1 MKLSE
6 MRDMSGEV
14 VLITGAAGN
23 IGQVITKSLLELGA
37 TVVMVDVD
45 NFRLKEFKDGNEEF
59 IDKIYFIE
67 CDLEREESID
77 LIFNYVKDSLGRLD
91 VLINNAAFVG
101 DSEIEGWVEKFE
113 NQSIETWKRA
123 LNVNLTASFA
133 LSKKFSYL
141 LKSRNNGRIVNISSI
156 YGFLGPDMSMYR
168 DTNMGNPAA
177 YSASKGGLT
186 QLTRWLSTT
195 LAPDIRV
202 NAISPGGI
210 ERSQPEKFKHR
221 YISKTPLNRLGTE
234 EDLVGAVL
242 FLSSNMSKYV
252 TGEDIVVDG
261 GYSVI

>member
-1 MKLSE
+1 

-37 TVVMVDVD
+37 IVVMVDI
-45 NFRLKEFKDGNEEF
+45 NKNRLKEFKDSNEEF
-59 IDKIYFIE
+59 IDKIYFLE
-67 CDLEREESID
+67 CDLEREESVD
-77 LIFNYVKDSLGRLD
+77 FIFNYVKDNLGQLD

-101 DSEIEGWVEKFE
+101 DSKINGWVEKFE

-133 LSKKFSYL
+133 LSQKFSDF

-156 YGFLGPDMSMYR
+156 YGFLGPDMSMYSN
-168 DTNMGNPAA
+168 TNMGNPAA
-177 YSASKGGLT
+177 YSASKGGLS

-202 NAISPGGI
+202 NTISPGGI
-210 ERSQPEKFKHR
+210 ERGQPEKFKRR

-252 TGEDIVVDG
+252 TGQDIVIDG